1 MDDHRFA
8 PAAPEEP
15 IVHGAAAPAWER
27 GSTGRST
34 DHDPIE
40 TWIDAM
46 AARGIERVCVLLTD
60 RQLDRYDGLL
70 DRYRV
75 AFGDHAVRHVPI
87 EDHHLA
93 DPEVVTG
100 DLLPFF
106 AEADDAVEP
115 VVTHC
120 LAGIGRTGHVLAAW
134 LVGGRGIDPAEAV
147 RIVSEHGRDPR
158 EAIAAGN
165 ATEGDLAALLSAA
178 NDWRRDRGSNG

>member
-15 IVHGAAAPAWER
+15 IVHGAAAPAWDPVP
-27 GSTGRST
+27 TGRSP
-34 DHDPIE
+34 DDDPVD

-46 AARGIERVCVLLTD
+46 ATRGIERVCVLLTD
-60 RQLDRYDGLL
+60 RQLERYDRLL

-93 DPEVVTG
+93 DPDVVI
-100 DLLPFF
+100 DAVLPFF
-106 AEADDAVEP
+106 ADADAAGEP

-134 LVGGRGIDPAEAV
+134 LVGGRGIEPGEAV
-147 RIVSEHGRDPR
+147 RTVSETGRDPR

-165 ATEGDLAALLSAA
+165 ATEADLEALLSAA
-178 NDWRRDRGSNG
+178 SDWRRARGSNG